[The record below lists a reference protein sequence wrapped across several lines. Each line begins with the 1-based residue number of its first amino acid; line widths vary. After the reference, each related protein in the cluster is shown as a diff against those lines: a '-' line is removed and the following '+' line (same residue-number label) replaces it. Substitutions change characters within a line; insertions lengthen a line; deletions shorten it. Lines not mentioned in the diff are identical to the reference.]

1 VRGFRRIRNID
12 VSLEGGGFA
21 EYWPAHWLRSRVEVR
36 DSFVGANGVVADL
49 SADFVGHPFGDRW
62 TATAGPRL
70 SLADDQFMASYFGVT
85 SAQSAKSGLA

>member
-1 VRGFRRIRNID
+1 
-12 VSLEGGGFA
+12 A

-85 SAQSAKSGLA
+85 SAQS